1 MHYQHKK
8 LVVFLLSLSLLS
20 IGLYLSIP
28 IEFTDVLSPYV
39 SKGVYLLLL
48 AIMFFL
54 GCWANNSQQPPKTEK
69 QKIDLIVYAWAFV
82 GLLSVMIEW

>member
-1 MHYQHKK
+1 MSYQHKIFIVI
-8 LVVFLLSLSLLS
+8 LLSLLS

-28 IEFTDVLSPYV
+28 IEFIDLLSPYM

-54 GCWANNSQQPPKTEK
+54 GCWANNSPRPPKTEK
-69 QKIDLIVYAWAFV
+69 QKLDVIVYAWAFV
-82 GLLSVMIEW
+82 GLFSVMIEW